1 MVTSFHNF
9 GEPLREFIRENGGSE
24 SNFTLPHYAA
34 LVEPL
39 LIVRRT
45 LREQFCILH
54 RRLCW
59 PSSGMM
65 SRPCRSP
72 GAVR

>member
-1 MVTSFHNF
+1 MRFEARIKGLV
-9 GEPLREFIRENGGSE
+9 E
-24 SNFTLPHYAA
+24 SLPDLAG

-45 LREQFCILH
+45 LREL
-54 RRLCW
+54 W

-65 SRPCRSP
+65 RCA
-72 GAVR
+72 GA